1 MGGMKTRLLPLLLL
15 LALPALAR
23 AQVWAPDKG
32 DGTYR
37 NPIIHADYSDPDV
50 IRVGDDYYMV
60 ASSFTSQPG
69 IPVLHSRDLVNWSI
83 VNHVYQSLPLERY
96 RRPQH
101 GQGSWAPAL
110 RHHQGKFYVYFCTPE
125 DGLFVAT
132 AADPAGRWEL
142 SLVQEV
148 AGWEDPCP
156 FWDTD
161 GQAYLLHGRVGAG
174 PAVLHKMSADG
185 RRLLDNGRVIFE
197 DAQRQPTLE
206 GFKFMEKRDGF
217 YYFAAPAGGV
227 ATGWQSV
234 FRSRNIYGPYQ
245 DRVVLRQGQT
255 DVNGPHQG
263 GLVETQTGEWWFI
276 HFQDKGAYGRVV
288 HLQPVHWKDGWPVIG
303 ADDDGDGTGEP
314 VPTYTKPNVG
324 RSYPAAVPQ
333 TSDEFDRPALGLQ
346 WQWHAAP
353 RQDWYSLSAKAGV
366 LRLYATSV
374 PAYDGNLLYAGSLLL
389 QKFPAPTFSV
399 TTRLELRAAAAGE
412 RAGLVVMGNDYTYVS
427 LEKGEGGN
435 RISVYEWRRAAQ
447 RFLPP
452 REVAGLDTDANAL
465 WLGLRVNDNA
475 TYTYTY
481 SLDGRQYKGL
491 GPRYKAEPGTWIG
504 AKAGLFC
511 LSPGIIKTKGYAD
524 FDFFRVE

>member
-1 MGGMKTRLLPLLLL
+1 MKTLPLSLLLL
-15 LALPALAR
+15 FFLPALTR
-23 AQVWAPDKG
+23 AQVWAPDRG

-60 ASSFTSQPG
+60 ASSFTAQPG
-69 IPVLHSRDLVNWSI
+69 IPVLHSRDLVNWRI

-101 GQGSWAPAL
+101 GQGSWAPAI
-110 RHHQGKFYVYFCTPE
+110 RHHLGKFYVYFCTPD
-125 DGLFVAT
+125 DGLFMAT
-132 AADPAGRWEL
+132 AADPLGKWEL
-142 SLVQEV
+142 SHVQDV

-161 GQAYLLHGRVGAG
+161 GRAYLLRGRVGAG
-174 PAVLHKMSADG
+174 PAVLHRMSRDG
-185 RRLLDNGRVIFE
+185 RRLLDNGKVIFQ

-234 FRSRNIYGPYQ
+234 FRSRNIYGPYE
-245 DRVVLRQGQT
+245 DRVVLRQGKT
-255 DVNGPHQG
+255 AVNGPHQG

-276 HFQDKGAYGRVV
+276 HFQDKGAYGRIV
-288 HLQPVHWKDGWPVIG
+288 HLQPVSWKDGWPVIG
-303 ADDDGDGTGEP
+303 ADEDGDGTGEP
-314 VPTYTKPNVG
+314 VLTYKKPNVG
-324 RSYPAAVPQ
+324 QTYPAAVPQ
-333 TSDEFDRPALGLQ
+333 TSDDFNQTTLGLQ

-353 RQDWYSLSAKAGV
+353 RQAWYSLKAKAGQ
-366 LRLYATSV
+366 LRLYAAPV
-374 PAYDGNLLYAGSLLL
+374 PAYEGNLLYAGNLLL
-389 QKFPAPTFSV
+389 QKFPAPAFSA
-399 TTRLELRAAAAGE
+399 TTRLELHADAAGE
-412 RAGLVVMGNDYTYVS
+412 RAGLVVMGNDYTYIS
-427 LEKGEGGN
+427 LEKAEGGN
-435 RISVYEWRRAAQ
+435 RVAVYEWKRVAQ

-452 REVAGLDTDANAL
+452 REVAGVDTDASTV
-465 WLGLRVNDNA
+465 WLSLRVNDDA
-475 TYTYTY
+475 TYSYTY
-481 SLDGRQYKGL
+481 SLDGKQFKDIGL
-491 GPRYKAEPGTWIG
+491 RSKAEPGGWIG

-511 LSPGIIKTKGYAD
+511 LTPGIISTRGYAD